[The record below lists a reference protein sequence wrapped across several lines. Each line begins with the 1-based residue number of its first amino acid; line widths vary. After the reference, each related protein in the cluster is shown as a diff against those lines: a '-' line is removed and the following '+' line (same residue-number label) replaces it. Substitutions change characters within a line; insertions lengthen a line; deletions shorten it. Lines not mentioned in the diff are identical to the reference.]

1 VKVVVVEI
9 QRMQALKGSDLRC
22 DGGELVGLRVQEHQ
36 LVGTAE
42 DIIGEHRQGPAS
54 QHQAD
59 RLRVAEAGDII
70 RVGWR

>member
-1 VKVVVVEI
+1 
-9 QRMQALKGSDLRC
+9 MQARKVSNLGC
-22 DGGELVGLRVQEHQ
+22 DGGELVGLCVQEHQ
-36 LVGTAE
+36 LVGAAE
-42 DIIGEHRQGPAS
+42 DIIGEHRQGLAS